1 MGSGATPVPGP
12 DTGGAPGRLSR
23 LSRRGL
29 LASVAVV
36 AAAPLL
42 DACGS
47 PKPTSEGTTSES
59 DLSKVLPAYVP
70 SEQVKPDIPTV
81 AGANGAA
88 TDAAF
93 LTYPASPP
101 RTVNGTVGS
110 GGTYVTMTPLW
121 GAIPPSSGNAYYD
134 TVNKALGA
142 TVKIQ
147 PADGNTY
154 GDLLPPLFAGD
165 KLPDW
170 IDIPS
175 WNISKL
181 SFGEAVRAKFADLS
195 SYLAG
200 DKVKQYPNLAA
211 ISTNAWVAGVWDGK
225 LYGLPIYSSN
235 AVVAGAYFYRKD
247 LLDKAGASA
256 DVKSLADLESLGKTL
271 TNATAGRW
279 AFDDLFGDDAGY
291 ICQLFGFPSASYPWS
306 ADSAGKLV
314 HRYESDGIVEA
325 LNWHAKMVKAGYLH
339 PDALA
344 NNSQNAKQ
352 RFWSGKV
359 AVCADGT
366 GAWNGDDAK
375 SGSAADPGYNRQAFK
390 LFSAKGDAPT
400 IQIGNGAALFSY
412 LNKRLSDAQIKEILS
427 IANYLAAPYGSAEW
441 LTINFG
447 AAGTHHTMTSG
458 NPLLTEQGSK
468 EIATSYQFLSC
479 PASATTVQSG
489 AVQVVK
495 DYAAWQADMVKHV
508 VKPLF
513 YGMNVTEPQQ
523 FSALGQPMKDTI
535 TDVKLGRKPIS
546 AWTDAVANWRRQ
558 GGDDLR
564 KFYDGIREKYGTG
577 K

>member
-1 MGSGATPVPGP
+1 MGTSPG
-12 DTGGAPGRLSR
+12 

-29 LASVAVV
+29 LASVAVI

-47 PKPTSEGTTSES
+47 PKPKNEGTTSDT
-59 DLSKVLPAYVP
+59 DLTRALPAYAPASAVKADFPVVP
-70 SEQVKPDIPTV
+70 
-81 AGANGAA
+81 GANGAS
-88 TDAAF
+88 TDPAF
-93 LTYPASPP
+93 LSYPASPP
-101 RTVNGTVGS
+101 STVSGTAGS
-110 GGTYVTMTPLW
+110 GGSYVTMTPLW

-134 TVNKALGA
+134 AVNKSLGA
-142 TVKIQ
+142 TLKLQ

-154 GDLLPPLFAGD
+154 ADLLPPLFAAD

-175 WNISKL
+175 WTITKL
-181 SFGEAVRAKFADLS
+181 NFGEAVATKFADLTP
-195 SYLAG
+195 YLAG

-211 ISTNAWVAGVWDGK
+211 LSTNAWVSGVWNGK

-235 AVVAGAYFYRKD
+235 AVIAGAYFYRKD
-247 LLDKAGASA
+247 LFDKAGVPAE
-256 DVKSLADLESLGKTL
+256 VKTLADLEAIGKAL
-271 TNATAGRW
+271 TNAAAGQW
-279 AFDDLFGDDAGY
+279 AFDDLFGSDAGY
-291 ICQLFGFPSASYPWS
+291 ICQVFDFPSTGYPWTTDAS
-306 ADSAGKLV
+306 GKLQ
-314 HRYESDGIVEA
+314 HRYETDGIVEA

-339 PDALA
+339 PDAVA
-344 NNSQNAKQ
+344 NNSKNAKQ

-366 GAWNGDDAK
+366 GAWNGDDFK
-375 SGSAADPGYNRQAFK
+375 SGTAANPQYNRQAFK
-390 LFSAKGDAPT
+390 LFSAKGGDAS
-400 IQIGNGAALFSY
+400 IQIGNGAAMFSY
-412 LNKRLSDAQIKEILS
+412 LNKKLSEAQIKELLS

-441 LTINFG
+441 LTVNFG
-447 AAGTHHTMTSG
+447 VSGTHYTMTGG

-468 EIATSYQFLSC
+468 EIATTFQFLSC

-489 AVQVVK
+489 AAQVVK
-495 DYAAWQADMVKHV
+495 DYAAWQAEMVKHV

-513 YGMNVTEPQQ
+513 YGMNVTEPPQ
-523 FSALGQPMKDTI
+523 FSSLSQPMQDTI

-546 AWTDAVANWRRQ
+546 AWTDAVATWRRT

-564 KFYDGIREKYGTG
+564 KFYDGIRDKYGTG

>member
-1 MGSGATPVPGP
+1 MGTSPG
-12 DTGGAPGRLSR
+12 

-47 PKPTSEGTTSES
+47 PKPRNEGTTSDT
-59 DLSKVLPAYVP
+59 DLTRALPAYVP
-70 SEQVKPDIPTV
+70 SSVVKPDIPVV
-81 AGANGAA
+81 AGANGAS
-88 TDAAF
+88 TDPAF
-93 LTYPASPP
+93 LSYPANPP
-101 RTVNGTVGS
+101 RTVTGTVGS
-110 GGTYVTMTPLW
+110 GGSYATMTPLW

-134 TVNKALGA
+134 AVNKALG
-142 TVKIQ
+142 TTLKLQ

-154 GDLLPPLFAGD
+154 ADLLPPLFAAD

-175 WNISKL
+175 WTTTKL
-181 SFGEAVRAKFADLS
+181 NFGEAVATKFADLTP
-195 SYLAG
+195 YLAG

-211 ISTNAWVAGVWDGK
+211 LSTNAWVSGVWNGK

-235 AVVAGAYFYRKD
+235 AVIAGAYFYRKD
-247 LLDKAGASA
+247 IFDKAGVSPE
-256 DVKSLADLESLGKTL
+256 VKSIDDLEAIGKAL
-271 TNATAGRW
+271 TNAAAGQW
-279 AFDDLFGDDAGY
+279 AFDDLFGNDAGY
-291 ICQLFGFPSASYPWS
+291 ICQVFDFPSTGYPWTL
-306 ADSAGKLV
+306 DPAGKLQ
-314 HRYESDGIVEA
+314 HRYETDGIVEA
-325 LNWHAKMVKAGYLH
+325 LNWHAKLVKAGYLH
-339 PDALA
+339 PDAVA
-344 NNSQNAKQ
+344 NNSKNAKQ

-366 GAWNGDDAK
+366 GAWNGDDFK
-375 SGSAADPGYNRQAFK
+375 SGTAANPQYNRQAFK
-390 LFSAKGDAPT
+390 LFGAKPGDAK
-400 IQIGNGAALFSY
+400 IQIGNGAAMFSY
-412 LNKRLSDAQIKEILS
+412 LNKKLSEAQIKELLS
-427 IANYLAAPYGSAEW
+427 VANYLAAPYGSAEW
-441 LTINFG
+441 LTVNFG
-447 AAGTHHTMTSG
+447 VTGTHFTMTEG

-468 EIATSYQFLSC
+468 EIATTFQFLAC

-489 AVQVVK
+489 ATQVVK
-495 DYAAWQADMVKHV
+495 DYAAWQAEAVKHM

-523 FSALGQPMKDTI
+523 FSSLSQPMMDTI

>member
-1 MGSGATPVPGP
+1 MGSH
-12 DTGGAPGRLSR
+12 R

-29 LASVAVV
+29 LASIGVI
-36 AAAPLL
+36 AATPLL

-47 PKPTSEGTTSES
+47 PKENNPGTTSQT
-59 DLSKVLPAYVP
+59 DLSKVLPAFVP
-70 SEQVKPDIPTV
+70 ATSVKPDIASVT
-81 AGANGAA
+81 GAA
-88 TDAAF
+88 GGVTDPTF
-93 LTYPASPP
+93 LSYPASPP
-101 RTVNGTVGS
+101 KTVTGPVGS

-134 TVNKALGA
+134 AVNKELGA

-154 GDLLPPLFAGD
+154 GDLLAPLFASD

-181 SFGEAVRAKFADLS
+181 NFGEAVRTKFADLTP
-195 SYLAG
+195 YLSG
-200 DKVKQYPNLAA
+200 DNIKQYPNLAA
-211 ISTNAWVAGVWDGK
+211 IPTNAWVSAVWNGK
-225 LYGLPIYSSN
+225 LYGLPIYSSG

-247 LLDKAGASA
+247 LFDKAGVSA
-256 DVKSLADLESLGKTL
+256 DIKSVADLEAVGKAL
-271 TNATAGRW
+271 TNAAAGQW

-291 ICQLFGFPSASYPWS
+291 IGQLYGFPSGNYPWT
-306 ADSAGKLV
+306 DNGGKLV
-314 HRYESDGIVEA
+314 HRYETDGIVEA

-339 PDALA
+339 PDAVA

-366 GAWNGDDAK
+366 GAWNGDDTK
-375 SGSAADPGYNRQAFK
+375 SGAAANPSYNRQAFK
-390 LFSAKGDAPT
+390 TFSATGGQPT
-400 IQIGNGAALFSY
+400 VEIGNGAGMYSY
-412 LNKRLSDAQIKEILS
+412 LNKKLSDKQIKELLS

-441 LTINFG
+441 LTVNFG
-447 AAGTHHTMTSG
+447 VSGTHYTMQDG

-468 EIATSYQFLSC
+468 EIATSYQFL
-479 PASATTVQSG
+479 ASPLSPTTVKSG
-489 AVQVVK
+489 NAQVAK
-495 DYAAWQADMVKHV
+495 DYAAWQADMVKYLK
-508 VKPLF
+508 KPLF
-513 YGMNVTEPQQ
+513 YGMNVSEPAQ
-523 FSALGQPMKDTI
+523 FGSLTQPMKDTI

-546 AWTDAVANWRRQ
+546 AWTEAVANWRRQ

-564 KFYDGIREKYGTG
+564 KFYEDIRTKYGTG
-577 K
+577 Q

>member
-1 MGSGATPVPGP
+1 MQSGATP
-12 DTGGAPGRLSR
+12 DAGG

-29 LASVAVV
+29 LTSIAVI
-36 AAAPLL
+36 AAVPLL

-47 PKPTSEGTTSES
+47 PKEKSTGTTSEG
-59 DLSKVLPAYVP
+59 DLSKALPAYAA
-70 SEQVKPDIPTV
+70 SDLVKPDIPVV
-81 AGANGAA
+81 AGANGAS
-88 TDAAF
+88 TDPAF
-93 LTYPASPP
+93 LTYPANPP
-101 RTVNGTVGS
+101 RTVTGAVGA

-142 TVKIQ
+142 SLKMQ

-154 GDLLPPLFAGD
+154 ADLLPPLFAAD

-175 WNISKL
+175 WTTTKL
-181 SFGEAVRAKFADLS
+181 NFGEAVRTKFADLTP
-195 SYLAG
+195 YLAG

-211 ISTNAWVAGVWDGK
+211 LSTNAWVAGVWNGK

-235 AVVAGAYFYRKD
+235 AVIAGMYYYRKD
-247 LLDKAGASA
+247 LLDKAGVSA
-256 DVKSLADLESLGKTL
+256 DVKNVADLEAIGKAL
-271 TNATAGRW
+271 TNATAGQW
-279 AFDDLFGDDAGY
+279 AFDDLFGNDAAY
-291 ICQLFGFPSASYPWS
+291 IYQIFGFPGTGYPWTT
-306 ADSAGKLV
+306 DSGGKLV
-314 HRYESDGIVEA
+314 HRYETEGIVEA
-325 LNWHAKMVKAGYLH
+325 LNWHAKMVKAGYMH
-339 PDALA
+339 PDAVA
-344 NNSQNAKQ
+344 NNSQNGKQ

-375 SGSAADPGYNRQAFK
+375 SGAAAAPNYNRQAFK
-390 LFSAKGDAPT
+390 LFSAKGDKPT
-400 IQIGNGAALFSY
+400 VQLGNGASMYSY
-412 LNKRLSDAQIKEILS
+412 LNKKLNDGQIKELLA

-441 LTINFG
+441 LTVNFG
-447 AAGTHHTMTSG
+447 TPGTHHTMTAG

-468 EIATSYQFLSC
+468 EIATTYQFLAC

-495 DYAAWQADMVKHV
+495 DATAWQADMVKYA

-513 YGMNVTEPQQ
+513 YGMNVSEPAQ
-523 FSALGQPMKDTI
+523 FSSLGLPMIDTI

-546 AWTDAVANWRRQ
+546 AWTDAVTSWRKQ

-564 KFYDGIREKYGTG
+564 KFYDGIREKHGTG

>member
-1 MGSGATPVPGP
+1 MQSGATP
-12 DTGGAPGRLSR
+12 DAGG

-29 LASVAVV
+29 LTSIAVIATV
-36 AAAPLL
+36 PLL

-47 PKPTSEGTTSES
+47 PKEKNPGTTTQNE
-59 DLSKVLPAYVP
+59 LTKALPAYVP
-70 SEQVKPDIPTV
+70 SDLVKPDIPVV
-81 AGANGAA
+81 AGANGAS
-88 TDAAF
+88 TDPAF
-93 LTYPASPP
+93 LAYPANPV
-101 RTVNGTVGS
+101 RTVTGPVGA

-134 TVNKALGA
+134 AVNKGLGA
-142 TVKIQ
+142 TLKLQ

-154 GDLLPPLFAGD
+154 ADLLPPLFAAD

-170 IDIPS
+170 INIPS
-175 WNISKL
+175 WTTPKL
-181 SFGEAVRAKFADLS
+181 NFGEAVRTKFVDLTP
-195 SYLAG
+195 YLAG

-211 ISTNAWVAGVWDGK
+211 LSTNAWVAGVWNGK

-235 AVVAGAYFYRKD
+235 AVIAGMYYYRKD
-247 LLDKAGASA
+247 LLDKAGVSA
-256 DVKSLADLESLGKTL
+256 DVKSIADLEAIGKAL
-271 TNATAGRW
+271 TNAAAGQW
-279 AFDDLFGDDAGY
+279 AFDDLFGNDAAY
-291 ICQLFGFPSASYPWS
+291 IYQIFGFPGTGYPWTQ
-306 ADSAGKLV
+306 DSGGKLV

-325 LNWHAKMVKAGYLH
+325 LNWHAKMVKAGYMH
-339 PDALA
+339 PDAVA
-344 NNSQNAKQ
+344 NNSQSAKQ

-375 SGSAADPGYNRQAFK
+375 SGAAAAPSYNRQAFK
-390 LFSAKGDAPT
+390 LFSAKGGKPT
-400 IQIGNGAALFSY
+400 VDLGNGASMYSY
-412 LNKRLSDAQIKEILS
+412 LNKKLSDAQIKEVLA

-447 AAGTHHTMTSG
+447 TPGTHHTMTAG

-468 EIATSYQFLSC
+468 EIATTYQFLAC
-479 PASATTVQSG
+479 PASASTVQSG

-495 DYAAWQADMVKHV
+495 DAAAWQADMVKYA

-513 YGMNVTEPQQ
+513 YGMNVTEPAQ
-523 FSALGQPMKDTI
+523 FSSLGLPMIDTI

-546 AWTDAVANWRRQ
+546 AWTDAVAAWRKQ

-564 KFYDGIREKYGTG
+564 KFYDGIREKFGTG